1 MNQNIIRVNY
11 KFLKKGKPN
20 MEIIAVPSYREGGLN
35 EIFHLKFGR
44 CDTFTFITIDNNE
57 IIQVKVIKNFAADE
71 PGGAGTQSA
80 KLIKDN
86 SADKLIVSRLGSN
99 ASNVLSSL
107 NIKTFQ
113 GPDQEITIKELINL
127 YIDGKLNMT
136 KSAELIKN
144 AKMGQK

>member
-1 MNQNIIRVNY
+1 
-11 KFLKKGKPN
+11 

-44 CDTFTFITIDNNE
+44 CDSFTFITMDKNE

-80 KLIKDN
+80 KLVKN
-86 SADKLIVSRLGSN
+86 NGGDKLIVSRLGSN
-99 ASNVLSSL
+99 ASNLLSSL

-127 YIDGKLNMT
+127 YIDGKLIMT

>member
-1 MNQNIIRVNY
+1 MD
-11 KFLKKGKPN
+11 
-20 MEIIAVPSYREGGLN
+20 IIAVPSYREGGLN
-35 EIFHLKFGR
+35 ETFHPKFGR
-44 CDTFTFITIDNNE
+44 CDSFTFITVDNNE

-80 KLIKDN
+80 KLIKSN
-86 SADKLIVSRLGSN
+86 GGNKLIVSRLGSN
-99 ASNVLSSL
+99 ASKILSSL

-136 KSAELIKN
+136 KSAKLIKN
-144 AKMGQK
+144 AEMGQK

>member
-1 MNQNIIRVNY
+1 
-11 KFLKKGKPN
+11 

-44 CDTFTFITIDNNE
+44 CDSFTFITLDNNE

-86 SADKLIVSRLGSN
+86 GGNKLIVSKLGPN
-99 ASNVLSSL
+99 ASKALSSL

-113 GPDQEITIKELINL
+113 GPDQEITIKELTIL
-127 YIDGKLNMT
+127 YLEGKLNMT
-136 KSAELIKN
+136 KSAELIKG
-144 AKMGQK
+144 AEMGQR